1 MRWFADAWTA
11 IIRRLRV
18 TRAPIGG
25 RLGAQRLGSQGEEL
39 AARHLQAA
47 GLRIL
52 DRGVRFPCG
61 ELDLIAL
68 DGDMLVFVE
77 VKTRRSDHR
86 GTPSEAVDR
95 KKQGRMTRA
104 AVQYLKSR
112 RLLQRRCRFDVVA
125 VLWPSGDAE
134 PQVSH
139 IRSAFEARDF
149 GGMFS

>member
-1 MRWFADAWTA
+1 MRWLSDAWAA
-11 IIRRLRV
+11 IIRRF
-18 TRAPIGG
+18 RAGGSAFDG
-25 RLGAQRLGSQGEEL
+25 RLGAQRLGVQGEEL
-39 AARHLQAA
+39 AARHLQTA

-68 DGDMLVFVE
+68 DGDTLVFVE
-77 VKTRRSDHR
+77 VKTRRSGHR

-104 AVQYLKSR
+104 ALQYLKSR
-112 RLLQRRCRFDVVA
+112 RLLERRCRFDVVA
-125 VLWPSGDAE
+125 VLWPSGDSD
-134 PQVSH
+134 PQISH

>member
-11 IIRRLRV
+11 IVRRICGNGNV
-18 TRAPIGG
+18 KPG
-25 RLGAQRLGSQGEEL
+25 RLGAQGEDI

-68 DGDMLVFVE
+68 DGDTLVFVE

-95 KKQGRMTRA
+95 KKRRRMTMA

-112 RLLQRRCRFDVVA
+112 RLLARRCRFDVVA

-134 PQVSH
+134 PQISH
-139 IRSAFEARDF
+139 IRSAFDASDF

>member
-1 MRWFADAWTA
+1 MRWFADAWIA
-11 IIRRLRV
+11 ILRRIRGAGNV
-18 TRAPIGG
+18 ASG
-25 RLGAQRLGSQGEEL
+25 RLGPRGEE
-39 AARHLQAA
+39 AASQYLQAS

-68 DGDMLVFVE
+68 DGDTLVFVE

-86 GTPSEAVDR
+86 GTPSEAVDH

-104 AVQYLKSR
+104 ALQYLKSR
-112 RLLQRRCRFDVVA
+112 HLLRRRCRFDVVA
-125 VLWPSGDAE
+125 VLWPSGDCD
-134 PQVSH
+134 PQISH

>member
-1 MRWFADAWTA
+1 MRWLADAWAA
-11 IIRRLRV
+11 ITRRLRSGV
-18 TRAPIGG
+18 RPVVG
-25 RLGAQRLGSQGEEL
+25 RLGAQGEDA
-39 AARHLQAA
+39 AARFLQVA

-68 DGDMLVFVE
+68 DGDTLVFVE

-95 KKQGRMTRA
+95 KKQRRMTRA
-104 AVQYLKSR
+104 ALQYLKSR
-112 RLLQRRCRFDVVA
+112 RLLDRRCRFDVVA
-125 VLWPSGDAE
+125 VRWPAGDAE
-134 PQVSH
+134 PQISH